1 MDFMVGGELFYHLKK
16 AKKFDEQRTKFYIA
30 QVILSIECLH
40 SQNIMYRDLKL
51 ENILLGADGY
61 IKLTDFGLSKEGI
74 KGEDLTNTLCGT
86 AEYMA
91 PE

>member
-1 MDFMVGGELFYHLKK
+1 
-16 AKKFDEQRTKFYIA
+16 
-30 QVILSIECLH
+30 
-40 SQNIMYRDLKL
+40 MYRDLKL

-74 KGEDLTNTLCGT
+74 KGILNLSLFFREGILFQSKKLIQRSVNIFFFFLIGEDLTNTLCGT